1 MHSLFEDVATAHPDW
16 SDEQVV
22 IHICE
27 RLLADGEIEP
37 PVDVNLIASLC
48 GIVDVEYRSEGPP
61 GMLACQNGAWV
72 ASVRADDGLERQRFS
87 VLHEGGH
94 TLLPGF
100 KRGGTHHR
108 CKGRRTREE
117 QLCDLAAAEFLLPR
131 SFFVADLP
139 GAGSGLDGVESLAQS
154 YVASLQAT
162 ARRVVDLTE
171 KPMGMMVFQMA
182 NKPADRG
189 REDARPPKLRIEY
202 VYSSDKLPFPLR
214 HKSAPDKSPFQ
225 RAWNNEPTRERIIL
239 DEYFAQPVGSCLVD
253 ARRYGDRVLAIVEPV

>member
-1 MHSLFEDVATAHPDW
+1 M
-16 SDEQVV
+16 

-27 RLLADGEIEP
+27 RLLAEGEIEP
-37 PVDVNLIASLC
+37 PVDVALIASVC

-61 GMLACQNGAWV
+61 GMLACKDGAWV

-100 KRGGTHHR
+100 KRGGPYHR
-108 CKGRRTREE
+108 CKGPRTREE
-117 QLCDLAAAEFLLPR
+117 QLCDLAAAELLLPR
-131 SFFVADLP
+131 SFFIADLA
-139 GAGSGLDGVESLAQS
+139 GAGIGLDGVESLAQA
-154 YVASLQAT
+154 YIASLQAT

-171 KPMGMMVFQMA
+171 RPLGMMVFHMA

-189 REDARPPKLRIEY
+189 LEHTRPPKLRIEY
-202 VYSSDKLPFPLR
+202 IYSSDRLPFPLR

-225 RAWNNEPTRERIIL
+225 RAWNNEPARERIRL
-239 DEYFAQPVGSCLVD
+239 DEYFAEPVGPCLVD
-253 ARRYGDRVLAIVEPV
+253 ARRYGDKVLAIVDPV